1 MKKIIFPIVCC
12 LLATVQYA
20 YAQQDYGKVFLQH
33 AGKITSIFAGNDMDK
48 AIAAA
53 AEGDTLFLSKGQ
65 FSAFTINKSISLI
78 GSGVDSNNT
87 QSSNSTWCEWNS
99 TSVRSENDK
108 TIASVY
114 IEGLNFTYGLNIQGN
129 VDNLVIKK
137 CYSQNSFSLY
147 SNNNNVYKKVT
158 VDRCRFYGLYMNGSI
173 QELTA
178 KNCKINYCSG
188 QGGTTLAS
196 CKLINCNIRQVS
208 SNTKA
213 MFVNSVINQV
223 GDGTSAY
230 LGENAI
236 LVNTLFHV
244 LNGYDPMENTS
255 QQDCWSTT
263 ETVISNNTGDLDCTM
278 TAEQLKSAGY
288 LGVDG
293 TVVGIEGGVNPYSL
307 TIHAPSINSK
317 SANVDLTNKKVT
329 INVNVTATAN

>member
-1 MKKIIFPIVCC
+1 MKKIIFSIVCC

-20 YAQQDYGKVFLQH
+20 YADEYGKIFLQH
-33 AGKITSIFAGNDMDK
+33 AGKITSTFAGNDMDK

-137 CYSQNSFSLY
+137 CYSQNSFSLN
-147 SNNNNVYKKVT
+147 SSNNNVYKKVT

-178 KNCKINYCSG
+178 KNCKINYCGG

-196 CKLINCNIRQVS
+196 CKLINCNIRQVNT
-208 SNTKA
+208 NTKA
-213 MFVNSVINQV
+213 MFVNSVINEV
-223 GDGTSAY
+223 GDGTSQY

-244 LNGYDPMENTS
+244 LNGYDPMEKTS

-263 ETVISNNTGDLDCTM
+263 ETVISNNTGDMD
-278 TAEQLKSAGY
+278 
-288 LGVDG
+288 
-293 TVVGIEGGVNPYSL
+293 
-307 TIHAPSINSK
+307 
-317 SANVDLTNKKVT
+317 
-329 INVNVTATAN
+329 

>member
-1 MKKIIFPIVCC
+1 MKKIIFSIVCC

-20 YAQQDYGKVFLQH
+20 YAQQDYGKVFLLH
-33 AGKITSIFAGNDMDK
+33 AGKITSTFAGNDVDK

-53 AEGDTLFLSKGQ
+53 AEGDTLFLSKGR
-65 FSAFTINKSISLI
+65 FNSNFTINKSLSLI
-78 GSGVDSNNT
+78 GSGVDSNNI
-87 QSSNSTWCEWNS
+87 QSSNSTWLGWNGE
-99 TSVRSENDK
+99 TNIQSENNK

-114 IEGLNFTYGLNIQGN
+114 VEGISFSYSFGVRGK
-129 VDNLVIKK
+129 VDNLTIKK
-137 CYSQNSFSLY
+137 CYFNNGLYFNSN
-147 SNNNNVYKKVT
+147 SNYEYKTVV
-158 VDRCRFYGLYMNGSI
+158 VDRCRVSSLSMSGSI

-178 KNCKINYCSG
+178 KNCKISSCGG
-188 QGGTTLAS
+188 QGGTTLTS
-196 CKLINCNIRQVS
+196 CKLINCNIRQVDQ
-208 SNTKA
+208 NTKA
-213 MFVNSVINQV
+213 MFVNSVINEV
-223 GDGTSAY
+223 GDGTSQY

-244 LNGYDPMENTS
+244 LNGYDPMEKTS

-263 ETVISNNTGDLDCTM
+263 ETVISNNSGDMDCTM

-293 TVVGIEGGVNPYSL
+293 TVVGIEGGVNPYTL

-329 INVNVTATAN
+329 INVNVTAN

>member
-1 MKKIIFPIVCC
+1 MKKIIFSIVCC
-12 LLATVQYA
+12 LLATIQYA
-20 YAQQDYGKVFLQH
+20 YAQDYGKIFLQH
-33 AGKITSIFAGNDMDK
+33 AGKITSTFSGNDMDK

-65 FSAFTINKSISLI
+65 FNSGFTINKSISLI
-78 GSGVDSNNT
+78 GSGVDSNNV
-87 QSSNSTWCEWNS
+87 QSNNSTWFGWDGSSN
-99 TSVRSENDK
+99 VQADNDK
-108 TIASVY
+108 NIASVY
-114 IEGLNFTYGLNIQGN
+114 IEGLYFCDNLYIQGK
-129 VDNLVIKK
+129 VDNLTVKK
-137 CYSQNSFSLY
+137 CYFSNGLY
-147 SNNNNVYKKVT
+147 LSSNNNCEYKKVT
-158 VDRCRFYGLYMNGSI
+158 VDRCRVSYLSMYGSI

-178 KNCKINYCSG
+178 KNCKIGNVYG

-196 CKLINCNIRQVS
+196 CKLINCNIRQVEQ
-208 SNTKA
+208 NAKA

-223 GDGTSAY
+223 GDGTSQY

-244 LNGYDPMENTS
+244 LNGYDPMEKTS

-263 ETVISNNTGDLDCTM
+263 ETVISNNSGDIDCSM
-278 TAEQLKSAGY
+278 TAEQLKTAGY

-317 SANVDLTNKKVT
+317 STTVDLNKKKVT
-329 INVNVTATAN
+329 INVNVTAN